1 MLKEPC
7 TQYYDTLE
15 CKEYNHCSKEQRSRC
30 ALAKKNIS
38 KNVGKELFK
47 LLNKLGKFND
57 KIIIEKK
64 NGEIILKN
72 VELTVGELS
81 YLTYLLGY
89 KISIPKKSEND
100 NYFNSALSNAKPLIV
115 NQK

>member
-1 MLKEPC
+1 M
-7 TQYYDTLE
+7 
-15 CKEYNHCSKEQRSRC
+15 N
-30 ALAKKNIS
+30 KNI
-38 KNVGKELFK
+38 GKELFK

-57 KIIIEKK
+57 KIVIEQKDS
-64 NGEIILKN
+64 EIILKN
-72 VELTVGELS
+72 VDLTVGELS

-115 NQK
+115 K